1 MNSKV
6 SMNQQSRIK
15 LDSITLHGFKSIN
28 SDGQTIYFGDIT
40 VLLGANGAGKSNLVS
55 FFSMLNYMMTGSLQT
70 YIGESGFAEALLYYG
85 AKVTNRIE
93 STIRFSNN
101 QEMDKYHF
109 NLSHAVGDTLIFT
122 NEALSYWKKG
132 KEKPLEYSLS
142 PGSKE
147 SGLLAEI
154 KQKDNKS
161 KTSRI
166 IYRLLRN
173 CQVFQFHDTSKTSKI
188 RSKGYINDNRFLRS
202 DGGNLAAFLYAMKN
216 KEGGGRY
223 YRRIIRHIQQIMPQF
238 QDFELEPS
246 LLNKDYV
253 MLNWYETG
261 ADYLFGPHQLSDGSL
276 RFMALATLLLQPPEA
291 LPSVIILDEPE
302 LGLHPSAISI
312 LAGMVKQASRKCQ
325 VVMATQSQRLV
336 DEFEAGN
343 IVVAERNEAGNYS
356 EFKQLKEEKL
366 IEWLERYSLSE
377 LWEKNVLGGQP

>member
-1 MNSKV
+1 
-6 SMNQQSRIK
+6 MNQQSRIK
-15 LDSITLHGFKSIN
+15 LDSINLKGFKSIN
-28 SDGQTIYFGDIT
+28 SDGQTVCFGDIT

-70 YIGESGFAEALLYYG
+70 YIGENGFAEALLYYG

-93 STIRFSNN
+93 ATIRFSNN
-101 QEMDKYHF
+101 QETDKYHF

-122 NEALSYWKKG
+122 NETLSYWKKG
-132 KEKPLEYSLS
+132 KEKPFEYSLS

-161 KTSRI
+161 KTGRI
-166 IYRLLRN
+166 IYGLLRN

-216 KEGGGRY
+216 KEGGERY

-238 QDFELEPS
+238 KDFELEPS
-246 LLNKDYV
+246 RLNKDYV

-261 ADYLFGPHQLSDGSL
+261 SDYLFGPHQLSDGSL
-276 RFMALATLLLQPPEA
+276 RFMALATLLLQPHET

-312 LAGMVKQASRKCQ
+312 LAGMARQASRKCQ
-325 VVMATQSQRLV
+325 IVMATQSQRLV

-343 IVVAERNEAGNYS
+343 IVVAERNEIGNYS
-356 EFKQLKEEKL
+356 EFKQLEEEKL
-366 IEWLERYSLSE
+366 MEWLERYSLSE